1 MIFDIESQIEKKN
14 VSRTDFGAKILQLT
28 HVLKTQPLHW
38 ALRWG
43 HASEGHTKL
52 CKIPSLCQDALLH
65 SYIKNGLCVAFV
77 TLSRQVQP
85 RDWCRIEET
94 SATTSS
100 WVKVEIPLKFFY
112 ASCSCSS
119 SKNKHFFGR
128 ILEIKICIY
137 RG

>member
-1 MIFDIESQIEKKN
+1 MSIWKN
-14 VSRTDFGAKILQLT
+14 VLPNTACYFSRTDFGAKILQLT
-28 HVLKTQPLHW
+28 HVLKTLPL
-38 ALRWG
+38 RCG
-43 HASEGHTKL
+43 HATEGHTKL

-100 WVKVEIPLKFFY
+100 WVGLYVKYHSSFFVKAANETTY
-112 ASCSCSS
+112 T
-119 SKNKHFFGR
+119 SKLRIWGEGFFT
-128 ILEIKICIY
+128 L
-137 RG
+137 

>member
-1 MIFDIESQIEKKN
+1 MAYLKVSQSEMKNKFICTDIC
-14 VSRTDFGAKILQLT
+14 VKISSQLT
-28 HVLKTQPLHW
+28 HVLKTLPL
-38 ALRWG
+38 RCG
-43 HASEGHTKL
+43 HATEGHTKL

-100 WVKVEIPLKFFY
+100 WVGLYVKYHSSFFVQAANETTY
-112 ASCSCSS
+112 T
-119 SKNKHFFGR
+119 SKIRIREKGFF
-128 ILEIKICIY
+128 LV
-137 RG
+137 